1 MTTTFPRA
9 PKLLKG
15 ALVGIDPLNPIASIV
30 VFQYNPEQLS
40 RSLEPQFAEP
50 GGDRGEVLRLKGP
63 PVETLDVDIAI
74 DATDQLETG
83 EGLAPSQGL
92 HPQLAAL
99 EMLVYPK
106 SALTIAN
113 TVLLAAGTM
122 EVVPP
127 VAPLTLFI
135 YGAKRVLP
143 VKLTRL
149 SITEEAHDP
158 ALNPIRA
165 TAQVGLRVLST
176 SDLSVTHPGYAM
188 FLAHQVVKEALA
200 VAGSIGNLDAVA
212 GGSVELSV

>member
-1 MTTTFPRA
+1 MTTTFPQA

-15 ALVGIDPLNPIASIV
+15 AIVGIDPLNPIASIV

-40 RSLEPQFAEP
+40 RSLQPQFAEQ
-50 GGDRGEVLRLKGP
+50 GGDRSEVLRLKGP

-83 EGLAPSQGL
+83 EGLAARQGL

-99 EMLVYPK
+99 EMLIYPK

-113 TVLLAAGTM
+113 TVLLAVGTM

-165 TAQVGLRVLST
+165 SAQVGLRVLST
-176 SDLSVTHPGYAM
+176 SDLSITHPGYAL
-188 FLAHQVVKEALA
+188 FLAHQVVKEGLA

-212 GGSVELSV
+212 GGSVDLSF